1 MRFIDEAV
9 VTVKAGDGG
18 NGIASFR
25 REKYVPRGGPDGGDG
40 GTGGDV
46 YVITDDNTNTLVD
59 YRYTRRYDA
68 MRGENGHSKNC
79 AGKGSDIVYLPV
91 PVGTTIIDTETD
103 EVIGDMIEIGQTLL
117 IAKGG
122 DGGLGNTHFKSS
134 TNQAPRKAT
143 SGFEGELKVLK
154 FELKVVA
161 DVGLI
166 GLPNAGKSTFIRQV
180 SAAKPKVADYPFTT
194 IVPNLGV
201 VDIGRHRSFVMADI
215 PGLIE
220 GASEGAGLGIR
231 FLKHVART
239 RRLLHIVDVQPIDA
253 SDPVNNARII
263 LNELERFSPELA
275 KLPQVLIL
283 NKIDQVIDPE
293 ELDELCNH
301 IVADLGWTGMVFRT
315 STLMGEGTDAVK
327 YHLMNEIERERERE
341 EEEPEFAE
349 AQKARFE
356 RLEAEVRRN
365 TEAQRE
371 AYRAARKAQREG
383 ADLPE
388 DDSFDSEGF
397 DDDFD
402 DDDFDD
408 DDGVEVVYAP

>member
-40 GTGGDV
+40 GSGGDI
-46 YVITDDNTNTLVD
+46 YVIAADNTNTLVD

-68 MRGENGHSKNC
+68 MRGENGHSRNC
-79 AGKGSDIVYLPV
+79 SGKGSDDVLLPV
-91 PVGTTIIDTETD
+91 PIGTTIIDTETD
-103 EVIGDMIEIGQTLL
+103 EVIGDLIEIDQKILV
-117 IAKGG
+117 AKGG

-161 DVGLI
+161 DVGLV

-180 SAAKPKVADYPFTT
+180 SAATPKVADYPFTT
-194 IVPNLGV
+194 LVPNLGV

-239 RRLLHIVDVQPIDA
+239 RRLLHLVDIKPIDG
-253 SDPVNNARII
+253 SDPVQNARVI
-263 LNELERFSPELA
+263 LTELERFSPELA
-275 KLPQVLIL
+275 NLPQILVL
-283 NKIDQVIDPE
+283 NKIDQVVDE
-293 ELDELCNH
+293 SELNELCTH
-301 IVADLGWTGMVFRT
+301 IVAELGWTGIVFRT
-315 STLMGEGTDAVK
+315 STLTGEGVDAVK

-341 EEEPEFAE
+341 LEDPIFAE
-349 AQKARFE
+349 AQKERFE

-383 ADLPE
+383 IDADN
-388 DDSFDSEGF
+388 SN
-397 DDDFD
+397 D
-402 DDDFDD
+402 DDDDYD
-408 DDGVEVVYAP
+408 VEVVYVP

>member
-40 GTGGDV
+40 GKGGDI
-46 YVITDDNTNTLVD
+46 YVIAEDNTNTLVD
-59 YRYTRRYDA
+59 YRYTRRHDA
-68 MRGENGHSKNC
+68 MRAENGHSRNC
-79 AGKGSDIVYLPV
+79 SGKGSEDVFLPV

-103 EVIGDMIEIGQTLL
+103 EVLGDLIEIGQTLL

-161 DVGLI
+161 DVGLV

-180 SAAKPKVADYPFTT
+180 SAATPKVADYPFTT
-194 IVPNLGV
+194 LVPNLGV
-201 VDIGRHRSFVMADI
+201 VDIGKHRSFVMADI

-239 RRLLHIVDVQPIDA
+239 RRLLHIVDVQPLDG
-253 SDPVNNARII
+253 SDPVANAHVIF
-263 LNELERFSPELA
+263 NELERFSPELA
-275 KLPQVLIL
+275 NLPQILVL
-283 NKIDQVIDPE
+283 NKIDQVVDAA
-293 ELDELCNH
+293 ELNELCTH
-301 IVADLGWTGMVFRT
+301 IVAELGWTGIVFRT
-315 STLMGEGTDAVK
+315 STLTGEGVDAVK

-341 EEEPEFAE
+341 LEDPIFAE
-349 AQKARFE
+349 AQKERFE

-383 ADLPE
+383 TDI
-388 DDSFDSEGF
+388 DNDMVT
-397 DDDFD
+397 DFD
-402 DDDFDD
+402 DDD
-408 DDGVEVVYAP
+408 DDGVEVIYVP

>member
-1 MRFIDEAV
+1 MRFIDEAI

-40 GTGGDV
+40 GKGGDV
-46 YVITDDNTNTLVD
+46 YVIADDNTNTLVD

-79 AGKGSDIVYLPV
+79 AGKGSDDIFLPV
-91 PVGTTIIDTETD
+91 PIGTTIIDTETD
-103 EVIGDMIEIGQTLL
+103 EVMGDMTVIGQKLL

-143 SGFEGELKVLK
+143 SGFEGELKALK

-194 IVPNLGV
+194 LVPNLGV

-239 RRLLHIVDVQPIDA
+239 RRLLHIVDVQPIDGT
-253 SDPVNNARII
+253 DPVDNARII

-275 KLPQVLIL
+275 NLPQILVL
-283 NKIDQVIDPE
+283 NKIDQVIDEE
-293 ELDELCNH
+293 ELETLCSH
-301 IVADLGWTGMVFRT
+301 IVTELGWSDMVFRT
-315 STLMGEGTDAVK
+315 STLTGDGVDAIK
-327 YHLMNEIERERERE
+327 YHLMNEIELERERE
-341 EEEPEFAE
+341 EEDPVFAQS
-349 AQKARFE
+349 QKERFE
-356 RLEAEVRRN
+356 RLEVEVRRN
-365 TEAQRE
+365 TEAQRD

-383 ADLPE
+383 TDLL
-388 DDSFDSEGF
+388 DDGSF
-397 DDDFD
+397 

-408 DDGVEVVYAP
+408 DDGVEVTYVP

>member
-1 MRFIDEAV
+1 MRFIDEAI

-40 GTGGDV
+40 GKGGDV
-46 YVITDDNTNTLVD
+46 YVIADDNTNTLVD

-79 AGKGSDIVYLPV
+79 SGKGSDDIFLPV
-91 PVGTTIIDTETD
+91 PIGTTIIDTETD
-103 EVIGDMIEIGQTLL
+103 EVVGDMTEIDQTLL

-143 SGFEGELKVLK
+143 SGFEGEIKVLK
-154 FELKVVA
+154 LELKVVA

-194 IVPNLGV
+194 LVPNLGV

-239 RRLLHIVDVQPIDA
+239 RRLLHIVDVQPIDG
-253 SDPVNNARII
+253 SDPVENARVI
-263 LNELERFSPELA
+263 LNELKRFSPELA
-275 KLPQVLIL
+275 NLPQILVL
-283 NKIDQVIDPE
+283 NKIDQVIDAE
-293 ELDELCNH
+293 ALNTLCLH
-301 IVADLGWTGMVFRT
+301 IVAELGWTGIVFRT
-315 STLMGEGTDAVK
+315 STLTGEGVDPVK

-341 EEEPEFAE
+341 EEDPIFAD
-349 AQKARFE
+349 AQKERFE
-356 RLEAEVRRN
+356 RLELEVRRN
-365 TEAQRE
+365 TEAQRD

-383 ADLPE
+383 TDLAD
-388 DDSFDSEGF
+388 DNSFDDG
-397 DDDFD
+397 
-402 DDDFDD
+402 FDD
-408 DDGVEVVYAP
+408 DDGIEVVYVP

>member
-40 GTGGDV
+40 GSGGDV
-46 YVITDDNTNTLVD
+46 YVIADDNTNTLVD

-68 MRGENGHSKNC
+68 KRGENGQSKNC
-79 AGKGSDIVYLPV
+79 SGKGSEDIYLPV
-91 PVGTTIIDTETD
+91 PVGTTVVDTETD
-103 EVIGDMIEIGQTLL
+103 EVLGDLVEIGQTLL
-117 IAKGG
+117 VAKGG

-161 DVGLI
+161 DVGLV

-194 IVPNLGV
+194 LVPNLGV

-239 RRLLHIVDVQPIDA
+239 RRLLHLVDVKPVDG
-253 SDPVNNARII
+253 SDPVENARVI

-275 KLPQVLIL
+275 NLPQILVL
-283 NKIDQVIDPE
+283 NKIDQVTDE
-293 ELDELCNH
+293 DLNELCTH
-301 IVADLGWTGMVFRT
+301 IVAELGWTGMVFRT
-315 STLMGEGTDAVK
+315 STLTGEGVDAVK
-327 YHLMNEIERERERE
+327 YHLMNDIERERERE
-341 EEEPEFAE
+341 IEDPIFAE
-349 AQKARFE
+349 AQKERFA
-356 RLEAEVRRN
+356 RLEEEVRLN

-371 AYRAARKAQREG
+371 AYRAARRAAREG
-383 ADLPE
+383 IDNS
-388 DDSFDSEGF
+388 DDRL
-397 DDDFD
+397 DDDE
-402 DDDFDD
+402 
-408 DDGVEVVYAP
+408 DGVEVVYVP

>member
-40 GTGGDV
+40 GKGGDV
-46 YVITDDNTNTLVD
+46 YVIANDNTNTLVD
-59 YRYTRRYDA
+59 YRYTRRHDA
-68 MRGENGHSKNC
+68 KRGENGHSKNC
-79 AGKGSDIVYLPV
+79 AGKGSDDIYLPV
-91 PVGTTIIDTETD
+91 PIGTTIIDTETD
-103 EVIGDMIEIGQTLL
+103 EVIGDLTEIDQTLL

-161 DVGLI
+161 DVGLV

-180 SAAKPKVADYPFTT
+180 SAATPKVADYPFTT
-194 IVPNLGV
+194 LVPNLGV
-201 VDIGRHRSFVMADI
+201 VDIGKHRSFVMADI

-239 RRLLHIVDVQPIDA
+239 RRLLHIVDIQPLDG
-253 SDPVNNARII
+253 SDPVENANVI

-275 KLPQVLIL
+275 NLPQILVL
-283 NKIDQVIDPE
+283 NKIDQIVDE
-293 ELDELCNH
+293 TELNELCTH
-301 IVADLGWTGMVFRT
+301 IVAELGWTGIVFRT
-315 STLMGEGTDAVK
+315 STLTGEGVDAVK

-341 EEEPEFAE
+341 LEDPIFAE
-349 AQKARFE
+349 DQKERFE
-356 RLEAEVRRN
+356 RLESEVRRN

-383 ADLPE
+383 AEIANENLT
-388 DDSFDSEGF
+388 
-397 DDDFD
+397 DFD
-402 DDDFDD
+402 DDD
-408 DDGVEVVYAP
+408 DDGVEVVYVP

>member
-40 GTGGDV
+40 GKGGDV
-46 YVITDDNTNTLVD
+46 YVIANDNTNTLVD
-59 YRYTRRYDA
+59 YRYTRRHDA
-68 MRGENGHSKNC
+68 KRGENGHSKNC
-79 AGKGSDIVYLPV
+79 AGKGSDDIYLPV
-91 PVGTTIIDTETD
+91 PIGTTIIDTETD
-103 EVIGDMIEIGQTLL
+103 EVIGDLTEVDQTLL

-161 DVGLI
+161 DVGLV

-180 SAAKPKVADYPFTT
+180 SAATPKVADYPFTT
-194 IVPNLGV
+194 LVPNLGV

-220 GASEGAGLGIR
+220 GASDGAGLGIR

-239 RRLLHIVDVQPIDA
+239 RRLLHIVDIQPLDG
-253 SDPVNNARII
+253 SDPVENANVI

-275 KLPQVLIL
+275 NLPQILVL
-283 NKIDQVIDPE
+283 NKIDQIVDE
-293 ELDELCNH
+293 TELNELCTH
-301 IVADLGWTGMVFRT
+301 IVAELGWTGIVFRT
-315 STLMGEGTDAVK
+315 STLTGEGVDAVK

-341 EEEPEFAE
+341 FEDPIFAE
-349 AQKARFE
+349 EQAERFE
-356 RLEAEVRRN
+356 RLESEVRRN

-383 ADLPE
+383 TDINGENLT
-388 DDSFDSEGF
+388 
-397 DDDFD
+397 DFD
-402 DDDFDD
+402 DDD
-408 DDGVEVVYAP
+408 DDGVEVVYVP

>member
-40 GTGGDV
+40 GKGGDV
-46 YVITDDNTNTLVD
+46 YVIAEDNTNTLVD

-68 MRGENGHSKNC
+68 KRGENGQSKNC
-79 AGKGSDIVYLPV
+79 SGKGSEDIYLPV
-91 PVGTTIIDTETD
+91 PVGTTVVDTETD
-103 EVIGDMIEIGQTLL
+103 EVLGDLIEIGQTLL
-117 IAKGG
+117 VAKGG

-180 SAAKPKVADYPFTT
+180 SAARPKVADYPFTT
-194 IVPNLGV
+194 LVPNLGV

-239 RRLLHIVDVQPIDA
+239 RRLLHLVDVKPIDG
-253 SDPVNNARII
+253 SDPVENARVI

-275 KLPQVLIL
+275 NLPQILVL
-283 NKIDQVIDPE
+283 NKIDQVN
-293 ELDELCNH
+293 DEDLNALCTH
-301 IVADLGWTGMVFRT
+301 IVAELGWTGMVFRT
-315 STLMGEGTDAVK
+315 ATLTGEGVDAVK
-327 YHLMNEIERERERE
+327 YHLMNDIELEREREIE
-341 EEEPEFAE
+341 DPMFAE
-349 AQKARFE
+349 AQKERFE
-356 RLEAEVRRN
+356 RLEAEVRLN

-371 AYRAARKAQREG
+371 AYRAARKAAREG
-383 ADLPE
+383 LDLS
-388 DDSFDSEGF
+388 DLD
-397 DDDFD
+397 
-402 DDDFDD
+402 DD
-408 DDGVEVVYAP
+408 DDGVEVMYVP

>member
-40 GTGGDV
+40 GSGGDV
-46 YVITDDNTNTLVD
+46 YVIADDNTNTLVD

-68 MRGENGHSKNC
+68 KRGENGQSKNC
-79 AGKGSDIVYLPV
+79 SGKGSEDIYLPV
-91 PVGTTIIDTETD
+91 PIGTTVVDTETD
-103 EVIGDMIEIGQTLL
+103 EVLGDLVEIGQTLL
-117 IAKGG
+117 VAKGG

-161 DVGLI
+161 DVGLV

-194 IVPNLGV
+194 LVPNLGV

-239 RRLLHIVDVQPIDA
+239 RRLLHLVDVKPVDG
-253 SDPVNNARII
+253 SDPVENARVI

-275 KLPQVLIL
+275 NLPQILVL
-283 NKIDQVIDPE
+283 NKIDQVAE
-293 ELDELCNH
+293 EDLNELCTH
-301 IVADLGWTGMVFRT
+301 IVAELGWTGMVFRT
-315 STLMGEGTDAVK
+315 STLTGEGVDAVK
-327 YHLMNEIERERERE
+327 YHLMNDIERERERE
-341 EEEPEFAE
+341 IEDPIFAE
-349 AQKARFE
+349 AQKERFA
-356 RLEAEVRRN
+356 RLEEEVRLN

-371 AYRAARKAQREG
+371 AYRAARRAAREG
-383 ADLPE
+383 IDNN
-388 DDSFDSEGF
+388 DDRL
-397 DDDFD
+397 DDDE
-402 DDDFDD
+402 
-408 DDGVEVVYAP
+408 DGVEVVYVP

>member
-40 GTGGDV
+40 GSGGDV
-46 YVITDDNTNTLVD
+46 YVIADDNTNTLVD

-68 MRGENGHSKNC
+68 KRGENGHSKNC
-79 AGKGSDIVYLPV
+79 AGKGSDDVFLPV
-91 PVGTTIIDTETD
+91 PIGTTIIDTETD
-103 EVIGDMIEIGQTLL
+103 EVLGDLVEIGQKLL
-117 IAKGG
+117 VAKGG

-161 DVGLI
+161 DVGLV

-194 IVPNLGV
+194 LVPNLGV

-239 RRLLHIVDVQPIDA
+239 RRLLHLVDVKPVDG
-253 SDPVNNARII
+253 SDPVENARVI

-275 KLPQVLIL
+275 NLPQILVL
-283 NKIDQVIDPE
+283 NKIDQVAE
-293 ELDELCNH
+293 EDLNELCTH
-301 IVADLGWTGMVFRT
+301 IVAELGWTGIVFRT
-315 STLMGEGTDAVK
+315 STLTGEGVDAVK

-341 EEEPEFAE
+341 IEDPIFAD
-349 AQKARFE
+349 AQKERFE
-356 RLEAEVRRN
+356 RLEEEVRLN

-371 AYRAARKAQREG
+371 AYRAARKAEREG
-383 ADLPE
+383 TNLV
-388 DDSFDSEGF
+388 
-397 DDDFD
+397 D
-402 DDDFDD
+402 DDDLDD
-408 DDGVEVVYAP
+408 DDGVEVVYTSQNVLAEDNGSVY

>member
-40 GTGGDV
+40 GKGGDV
-46 YVITDDNTNTLVD
+46 YVIANDNTNTLVD
-59 YRYTRRYDA
+59 YRYTRRHDA
-68 MRGENGHSKNC
+68 KRGENGHSKNC
-79 AGKGSDIVYLPV
+79 AGKGSDDIYLPV
-91 PVGTTIIDTETD
+91 PIGTTIIDTETD
-103 EVIGDMIEIGQTLL
+103 EVIGDLTEVDQTLL

-161 DVGLI
+161 DVGLV

-180 SAAKPKVADYPFTT
+180 SAATPKVADYPFTT
-194 IVPNLGV
+194 LVPNLGV

-220 GASEGAGLGIR
+220 GASDGAGLGIR

-239 RRLLHIVDVQPIDA
+239 RRLLHIVDIQPIDG
-253 SDPVNNARII
+253 SDPVENANVI

-275 KLPQVLIL
+275 NLPQILVL
-283 NKIDQVIDPE
+283 NKIDQIVDE
-293 ELDELCNH
+293 TELNELCTH
-301 IVADLGWTGMVFRT
+301 IVAELGWTGIVFRT
-315 STLMGEGTDAVK
+315 STLTGEGVDAVK

-341 EEEPEFAE
+341 FEDPIFAE
-349 AQKARFE
+349 EQAERFE
-356 RLEAEVRRN
+356 RLESEVRRN

-383 ADLPE
+383 TDINGENLT
-388 DDSFDSEGF
+388 
-397 DDDFD
+397 DFD
-402 DDDFDD
+402 DDD
-408 DDGVEVVYAP
+408 DDGVEVVYVP

>member
-40 GTGGDV
+40 GKGGDV
-46 YVITDDNTNTLVD
+46 YVIANDNTNTLVD
-59 YRYTRRYDA
+59 YRYTRRHDA
-68 MRGENGHSKNC
+68 KRGENGHSKNC
-79 AGKGSDIVYLPV
+79 AGKGSDDIYLPV
-91 PVGTTIIDTETD
+91 PIGTTIIDTETD
-103 EVIGDMIEIGQTLL
+103 EVIGDLTEVDQTLL

-161 DVGLI
+161 DVGLV

-180 SAAKPKVADYPFTT
+180 SAATPKVADYPFTT
-194 IVPNLGV
+194 LVPNLGV
-201 VDIGRHRSFVMADI
+201 VDIGKHRSFVMADI

-239 RRLLHIVDVQPIDA
+239 RRLLHIVDIQPLDG
-253 SDPVNNARII
+253 SDPVENANVI

-275 KLPQVLIL
+275 NLPQILVL
-283 NKIDQVIDPE
+283 NKIDQIVDE
-293 ELDELCNH
+293 AELNELCTH
-301 IVADLGWTGMVFRT
+301 IVAELGWTGIVFRT
-315 STLMGEGTDAVK
+315 STLTGEGVDAVK

-341 EEEPEFAE
+341 IEDPIFAE
-349 AQKARFE
+349 EQKERFE
-356 RLEAEVRRN
+356 RLELEVRRN

-383 ADLPE
+383 TDIDNENLT
-388 DDSFDSEGF
+388 
-397 DDDFD
+397 DFD
-402 DDDFDD
+402 DDD
-408 DDGVEVVYAP
+408 DDGVEVVYVP

>member
-40 GTGGDV
+40 GTGGDI
-46 YVITDDNTNTLVD
+46 YVIADDNTNTLVD

-79 AGKGSDIVYLPV
+79 AGKGSDDVYLPV
-91 PVGTTIIDTETD
+91 PIGTTIIDTETD
-103 EVIGDMIEIGQTLL
+103 EVIGDMTEIDQTLL

-154 FELKVVA
+154 LELKVVA

-180 SAAKPKVADYPFTT
+180 SAARPKVADYPFTT

-239 RRLLHIVDVQPIDA
+239 RRLLHIVDIQPIDA
-253 SDPVNNARII
+253 TDPVRNARVI

-275 KLPQVLIL
+275 NLPQILVL
-283 NKIDQVIDPE
+283 NKIDQVIDE
-293 ELDELCNH
+293 QELNELCNH
-301 IVADLGWTGMVFRT
+301 IVTELGWTGEVFRT
-315 STLMGEGTDAVK
+315 STLTGDGTDAVK
-327 YHLMNEIERERERE
+327 YHLMNEIELERERE
-341 EEEPEFAE
+341 EEDPEFAE

-356 RLEAEVRRN
+356 RLEVEVRRN

-383 ADLPE
+383 TDVSDE
-388 DDSFDSEGF
+388 
-397 DDDFD
+397 DFD
-402 DDDFDD
+402 DDLDDDDD
-408 DDGVEVVYAP
+408 DDGVEVVYVP

>member
-40 GTGGDV
+40 GKGGDV
-46 YVITDDNTNTLVD
+46 YVIAEDNTNTLVD

-79 AGKGSDIVYLPV
+79 AGKGSDDIYLPV
-91 PVGTTIIDTETD
+91 PIGTTVVDTETD
-103 EVIGDMIEIGQTLL
+103 EVLGDLIELGQTLL

-161 DVGLI
+161 DVGLV

-180 SAAKPKVADYPFTT
+180 SAARPKVADYPFTT
-194 IVPNLGV
+194 LVPNLGV

-239 RRLLHIVDVQPIDA
+239 RRLLHIVDVKPIDGT
-253 SDPVNNARII
+253 DPVNNARII

-275 KLPQVLIL
+275 NLPQILVL
-283 NKIDQVIDPE
+283 NKIDQVADE
-293 ELDELCNH
+293 DLNELCTH
-301 IVADLGWTGMVFRT
+301 IVAELGWTGIVFRT
-315 STLMGEGTDAVK
+315 ATLTGEGVDPIK

-341 EEEPEFAE
+341 IEDPIFAE
-349 AQKARFE
+349 AQKERFE
-356 RLEAEVRRN
+356 RLEVEVRLN

-371 AYRAARKAQREG
+371 AYRAARRAQREG
-383 ADLPE
+383 TDLPD
-388 DDSFDSEGF
+388 DDSFDGEGF
-397 DDDFD
+397 DDDD
-402 DDDFDD
+402 E
-408 DDGVEVVYAP
+408 DGVEVIYAP

>member
-40 GTGGDV
+40 GSGGDV
-46 YVITDDNTNTLVD
+46 YVIADDNTNTLVD

-68 MRGENGHSKNC
+68 KRGENGHSKNC
-79 AGKGSDIVYLPV
+79 AGKGSDDVFLPV
-91 PVGTTIIDTETD
+91 PIGTTIIDTETD
-103 EVIGDMIEIGQTLL
+103 EVLGDLVEIDQKILV
-117 IAKGG
+117 AKGG

-161 DVGLI
+161 DVGLV

-194 IVPNLGV
+194 LVPNLGV

-239 RRLLHIVDVQPIDA
+239 RRLLHLVDVKPVDG
-253 SDPVNNARII
+253 SDPVENARVI

-275 KLPQVLIL
+275 NLPQILVL
-283 NKIDQVIDPE
+283 NKIDQVAE
-293 ELDELCNH
+293 EDLNELCTH
-301 IVADLGWTGMVFRT
+301 IVAELGWTGMVFRT
-315 STLMGEGTDAVK
+315 STLTGEGVDAVK

-341 EEEPEFAE
+341 IEDPIFAD
-349 AQKARFE
+349 AQRERFE
-356 RLEAEVRRN
+356 RLEEEVRLN

-371 AYRAARKAQREG
+371 AYRAARKAEREG
-383 ADLPE
+383 TNLVDNDDL
-388 DDSFDSEGF
+388 
-397 DDDFD
+397 
-402 DDDFDD
+402 DD
-408 DDGVEVVYAP
+408 DDGVEVVYTS

>member
-40 GTGGDV
+40 GKGGDV
-46 YVITDDNTNTLVD
+46 YVIANDNTNTLVD
-59 YRYTRRYDA
+59 YRYTRRHDA
-68 MRGENGHSKNC
+68 KRGENGHSKNC
-79 AGKGSDIVYLPV
+79 AGKGSDDIYLPV
-91 PVGTTIIDTETD
+91 PIGTTIIDTETD
-103 EVIGDMIEIGQTLL
+103 EVIGDLTEVDQTLL

-161 DVGLI
+161 DVGLV

-180 SAAKPKVADYPFTT
+180 SAATPKVADYPFTT
-194 IVPNLGV
+194 LVPNLGV
-201 VDIGRHRSFVMADI
+201 VDIGKHRSFVMADI

-220 GASEGAGLGIR
+220 GASDGAGLGIR

-239 RRLLHIVDVQPIDA
+239 RRLLHIVDIQPIDG
-253 SDPVNNARII
+253 SDPVENANVI

-275 KLPQVLIL
+275 NLPQILVL
-283 NKIDQVIDPE
+283 NKIDQIVDE
-293 ELDELCNH
+293 TELNELCTH
-301 IVADLGWTGMVFRT
+301 IVAELGWTGIVFRT
-315 STLMGEGTDAVK
+315 STLTGEGVDAVK

-341 EEEPEFAE
+341 FEDPIFAE
-349 AQKARFE
+349 EQAERFE
-356 RLEAEVRRN
+356 RLESEVRRN

-383 ADLPE
+383 TDINGENLT
-388 DDSFDSEGF
+388 
-397 DDDFD
+397 DFD
-402 DDDFDD
+402 DDD
-408 DDGVEVVYAP
+408 DDGVEVVYVP

>member
-1 MRFIDEAV
+1 
-9 VTVKAGDGG
+9 
-18 NGIASFR
+18 GIASFR

-40 GTGGDV
+40 GSGGDV
-46 YVITDDNTNTLVD
+46 YVIADDNTNTLVD

-68 MRGENGHSKNC
+68 KRGENGQSKNC
-79 AGKGSDIVYLPV
+79 SGKGSEDIYLPV
-91 PVGTTIIDTETD
+91 PVGTTVVDTETD
-103 EVIGDMIEIGQTLL
+103 EVLGDLVEIGQTLL
-117 IAKGG
+117 VAKGG

-161 DVGLI
+161 DVGLV

-194 IVPNLGV
+194 LVPNLGV

-239 RRLLHIVDVQPIDA
+239 RRLLHLVDVKPVDG
-253 SDPVNNARII
+253 SDPVENARVI

-275 KLPQVLIL
+275 NLPQILVL
-283 NKIDQVIDPE
+283 NKIDQVAE
-293 ELDELCNH
+293 EDLNELCTH
-301 IVADLGWTGMVFRT
+301 IVAELGWTGMVFRT
-315 STLMGEGTDAVK
+315 STLTGEGVDAVK
-327 YHLMNEIERERERE
+327 YHLMNDIERERERE
-341 EEEPEFAE
+341 IEDPIFAE
-349 AQKARFE
+349 AQKERFA
-356 RLEAEVRRN
+356 RLEEEVRLN

-371 AYRAARKAQREG
+371 AYRAARRAAREG
-383 ADLPE
+383 IDNS
-388 DDSFDSEGF
+388 DDRL
-397 DDDFD
+397 DDDE
-402 DDDFDD
+402 
-408 DDGVEVVYAP
+408 DGVEVVYVP

>member
-40 GTGGDV
+40 GSGGDV
-46 YVITDDNTNTLVD
+46 YVIADDNTNTLVD

-68 MRGENGHSKNC
+68 KRGENGHSKNC
-79 AGKGSDIVYLPV
+79 AGKGSDDVFLPV
-91 PVGTTIIDTETD
+91 PIGTTIIDTETD
-103 EVIGDMIEIGQTLL
+103 EVLGDLVEIDQTILV
-117 IAKGG
+117 AKGG

-161 DVGLI
+161 DVGLV

-194 IVPNLGV
+194 LVPNLGV

-239 RRLLHIVDVQPIDA
+239 RRLLHLVDVKPVDG
-253 SDPVNNARII
+253 SDPVENARVI

-275 KLPQVLIL
+275 NLPQILVL
-283 NKIDQVIDPE
+283 NKIDQVAE
-293 ELDELCNH
+293 EDLNELCTH
-301 IVADLGWTGMVFRT
+301 IVAELGWTGIVFRT
-315 STLMGEGTDAVK
+315 STLTGEGVDAVK

-341 EEEPEFAE
+341 IEDPIFAD
-349 AQKARFE
+349 AQRERFE
-356 RLEAEVRRN
+356 RLEEEVRLN

-371 AYRAARKAQREG
+371 AYRAARKAEREG
-383 ADLPE
+383 TNLV
-388 DDSFDSEGF
+388 
-397 DDDFD
+397 D
-402 DDDFDD
+402 DDDLDD
-408 DDGVEVVYAP
+408 DDGVEVVYTS

>member
-40 GTGGDV
+40 GKGGDV
-46 YVITDDNTNTLVD
+46 YVIAEDNTNTLVD
-59 YRYTRRYDA
+59 YRYTRRHDA
-68 MRGENGHSKNC
+68 MRAENGHSRNC
-79 AGKGSDIVYLPV
+79 SGKGSDDLYLPV
-91 PVGTTIIDTETD
+91 PIGTTVVDTETD
-103 EVIGDMIEIGQTLL
+103 EVLGDLLEIGQTLL

-180 SAAKPKVADYPFTT
+180 SAARPKVADYPFTT
-194 IVPNLGV
+194 LVPNLGV

-239 RRLLHIVDVQPIDA
+239 RRLLHLVDVNPIDG
-253 SDPVNNARII
+253 SDPVDNARVTT
-263 LNELERFSPELA
+263 NNRS
-275 KLPQVLIL
+275 
-283 NKIDQVIDPE
+283 
-293 ELDELCNH
+293 
-301 IVADLGWTGMVFRT
+301 
-315 STLMGEGTDAVK
+315 
-327 YHLMNEIERERERE
+327 
-341 EEEPEFAE
+341 
-349 AQKARFE
+349 
-356 RLEAEVRRN
+356 
-365 TEAQRE
+365 
-371 AYRAARKAQREG
+371 
-383 ADLPE
+383 
-388 DDSFDSEGF
+388 
-397 DDDFD
+397 
-402 DDDFDD
+402 
-408 DDGVEVVYAP
+408 

>member
-40 GTGGDV
+40 GSGGDV
-46 YVITDDNTNTLVD
+46 YVIADDNTNTLVD

-68 MRGENGHSKNC
+68 KRGENGQSKNC
-79 AGKGSDIVYLPV
+79 SGKGSEDIYLPV
-91 PVGTTIIDTETD
+91 PVGTTVVDTETD
-103 EVIGDMIEIGQTLL
+103 EVLGDLVEIGQTLL
-117 IAKGG
+117 VAKGG

-161 DVGLI
+161 DVGLV

-194 IVPNLGV
+194 LVPNLGV

-239 RRLLHIVDVQPIDA
+239 RRLLHLVDVKPVDG
-253 SDPVNNARII
+253 SDPVENARVI

-275 KLPQVLIL
+275 NLPQILVL
-283 NKIDQVIDPE
+283 NKIDQVAE
-293 ELDELCNH
+293 EDLNELCTH
-301 IVADLGWTGMVFRT
+301 IVAELGWTGMVFRT
-315 STLMGEGTDAVK
+315 STLTGEGVDAVK
-327 YHLMNEIERERERE
+327 YHLMNDIERERERE
-341 EEEPEFAE
+341 IEDPIFAE
-349 AQKARFE
+349 AQKERFA
-356 RLEAEVRRN
+356 RLEEEVRLN

-371 AYRAARKAQREG
+371 AYRAARRAAREG
-383 ADLPE
+383 IDNS
-388 DDSFDSEGF
+388 DDRL
-397 DDDFD
+397 DDDE
-402 DDDFDD
+402 
-408 DDGVEVVYAP
+408 DGVEVIYVP